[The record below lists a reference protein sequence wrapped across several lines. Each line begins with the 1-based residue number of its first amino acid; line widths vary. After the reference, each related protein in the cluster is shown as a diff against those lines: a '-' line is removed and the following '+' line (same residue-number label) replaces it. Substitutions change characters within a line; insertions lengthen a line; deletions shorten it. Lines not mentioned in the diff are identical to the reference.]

1 MRWWV
6 FLALIALAAG
16 LVGCDHASKHLAEV
30 HLGGQPR
37 VDLVPG
43 VLDLTYTQNR
53 DVGFS
58 LLRAVPP
65 PVRSPLIL
73 ATSSV
78 ASVLIAIAW
87 ARRRAAPWTEQ
98 LGYAFLVAGA
108 LGNLIDRL
116 VRGYVVDFVHLRSW
130 PVFNF
135 ADVFLCVGAGLM
147 LLAYRRRRAPPGG
160 VVAAG

>member
-6 FLALIALAAG
+6 FLALVGFAVG

-43 VLDLTYTQNR
+43 VLDLTYTRNH

-78 ASVLIAIAW
+78 ASVLLAVAW
-87 ARRRAAPWTEQ
+87 ARRHAAPWSEQ
-98 LGYAFLVAGA
+98 LGWAFLVAGA
-108 LGNLIDRL
+108 LGNLLDRL
-116 VRGYVVDFVHLRSW
+116 LRGYVVDFVHLRSW

-147 LLAYRRRRAPPGG
+147 LLAYRKRSGPGSAAPAPG
-160 VVAAG
+160 